1 MWYCVHNLLISGN
14 KPFSTF
20 FMAVRLSPYKIQACG
35 ISDIGS
41 VRQNNEDVW
50 AKISD
55 HRFFILADGM
65 GGHQAG
71 EVAAKETVNVLCR
84 IIQKKIGPLMD
95 VESLDSIQDILRRA
109 IEYVNLTVYKMGRA
123 QPELR
128 GMGTTLCCLLFHSQ
142 GVIFAHVGDSR
153 IYCMRNKKLIQITK
167 DHSLVSDLLAQGQID
182 HRQAHEFT
190 YKNII
195 TKAIGTEP
203 RVTPSLCSQDVQL
216 EDIYLMCS
224 DGLSDL
230 LTIEEMQNIMTLSSS
245 LSMAAEA
252 LVATANSKGGFDN
265 ITVVIAKVEG
275 INEQEDIP

>member
-1 MWYCVHNLLISGN
+1 MV
-14 KPFSTF
+14 
-20 FMAVRLSPYKIQACG
+20 VRLRSYTILACG
-35 ISDIGS
+35 LSDTGS

-50 AKISD
+50 AEIPD
-55 HRFFILADGM
+55 YGFYILADGM

-71 EVAAKETVNVLCR
+71 EVAAKEAVNVLCR
-84 IIQKKIGPLMD
+84 IIKKKIGPSMEA
-95 VESLDSIQDILRRA
+95 ESLDSVKDTLRRA
-109 IEYVNLTVYKMGRA
+109 IEHVNLVVYKMGRA

-142 GVIFAHVGDSR
+142 AAILAHVGDSR
-153 IYCMRNKKLIQITK
+153 IYLLRNNALTQITK
-167 DHSLVSDLLAQGQID
+167 DHSLVCDLLAQGQID
-182 HRQAHEFT
+182 NRQANDFL

-203 RVTPSLCSQDVQL
+203 RVTPSLCSQEVQL

-230 LTIEEMQNIMTLSSS
+230 LTTEEIQNILVVSPS
-245 LSMAAEA
+245 LSVAAEI
-252 LVATANSKGGFDN
+252 LIATANNKGGFDN

-275 INEQEDIP
+275 INEQEDLSR